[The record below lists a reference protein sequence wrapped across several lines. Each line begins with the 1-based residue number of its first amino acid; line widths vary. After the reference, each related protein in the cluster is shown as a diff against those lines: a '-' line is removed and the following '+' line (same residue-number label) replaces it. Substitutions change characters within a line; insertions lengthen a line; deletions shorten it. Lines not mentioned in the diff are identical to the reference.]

1 MRKLIFSLLALLGIS
16 LSAGAQQSGFNLIVV
31 GDTQPQTEAQFTEL
45 ERDIMPGIAAIVEEY
60 KATSE
65 LPTAILLTGD
75 IVWDTLDLLPRV
87 KALFEA
93 LDVPIYAVIGNHD
106 HDRKLA
112 KNERLAEAEFI
123 NIFGSTHYAFTLGE
137 TLFVALDNIDYH
149 NYEDYSLDVSRKQR
163 RWLKSIIADVPMDK
177 RIAVAMHASAFD
189 YRNDK
194 KPYNYT
200 DKLLRILDGRRVNF
214 ITGHR
219 HRHATTEFNDKVIE
233 HNVAQVNGNLWFAP
247 ICSDGTPRSVFCIEE
262 RDGEWQWHY
271 RTLGQEANKQLVV
284 WDEGTVKDNEEYI
297 VVKVVGWDDKW
308 RVEWFEDGHSRGAME
323 QISIFD
329 PDYAYY
335 VENIANYNET
345 VMARLRRSA
354 EIYNH
359 YYRCRRTSPNSEITI
374 VATDRFGR
382 EFREVIR
389 PTE

>member
-1 MRKLIFSLLALLGIS
+1 MQIGGGYGILIDNHGKGGGTMRPLADEIRPKTLDEVAGQKHLLGEGAMLRRLIESGTSANLIFYGPSGTGKTTIANIIAKKTEKTLYHLNATTASL
-16 LSAGAQQSGFNLIVV
+16 Q
-31 GDTQPQTEAQFTEL
+31 
-45 ERDIMPGIAAIVEEY
+45 
-60 KATSE
+60 
-65 LPTAILLTGD
+65 
-75 IVWDTLDLLPRV
+75 
-87 KALFEA
+87 
-93 LDVPIYAVIGNHD
+93 DV
-106 HDRKLA
+106 
-112 KNERLAEAEFI
+112 
-123 NIFGSTHYAFTLGE
+123 
-137 TLFVALDNIDYH
+137 
-149 NYEDYSLDVSRKQR
+149 
-163 RWLKSIIADVPMDK
+163 KSIIADVPMDK

-271 RTLGQEANKQLVV
+271 HTLGQEANKQLVV
-284 WDEGTVKDNEEYI
+284 WNEGAVKDNEEYI